1 MDERLKKALDFAN
14 YRQTFTVQRKTL
26 KEKIDAQLTYGFNG
40 GLFKI
45 DQTLINFVHTLKQF
59 NRTENVVLLD
69 SNENPILIENLEEF
83 EEEIFDRYF
92 TATNEYYEEY
102 KKLKSSR
109 SVEKLI
115 SYE

>member
-1 MDERLKKALDFAN
+1 MDDRLKKALDFAN

-26 KEKIDAQLTYGFNG
+26 KEKIDARLTYGFNS

-45 DQTLINFVHTLKQF
+45 DQTLINFIHTLEAAG
-59 NRTENVVLLD
+59 RTENIVLLD
-69 SNENPILIENLEEF
+69 SNENPVLVENLESFKDEV
-83 EEEIFDRYF
+83 FDRYF